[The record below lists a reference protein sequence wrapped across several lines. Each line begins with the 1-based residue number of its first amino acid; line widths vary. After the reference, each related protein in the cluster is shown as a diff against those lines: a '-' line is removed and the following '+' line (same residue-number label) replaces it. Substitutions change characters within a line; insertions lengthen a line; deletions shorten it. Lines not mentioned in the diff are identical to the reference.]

1 MSNRYLDETGE
12 KSHFEKFDDWLK
24 IDTAIKD
31 RFDALGFFKL
41 MGIKEVTTKRQKK
54 NGTTVYELPIR
65 RLSYT
70 GNSYAYKY
78 AIYDSG
84 YIRDISEHCSSP
96 WYINKRYITKS
107 KYWNSYYKEY
117 YTYTGSKPV
126 FVNNFD
132 DQLVYLANYILKNRY
147 GSKLYSCCDWSIEQ
161 MKEQREFMYDHKWNS
176 DTVTIPRDAYIKF
189 KEAYDEVYELDNI
202 LISRDEYIRL
212 KSVDPLVRTQDD
224 IQVIINGTRY
234 NLS

>member
-1 MSNRYLDETGE
+1 MSNRYLDEAGKVTS
-12 KSHFEKFDDWLK
+12 KH
-24 IDTAIKD
+24 IDTTIKD
-31 RFDALGFFKL
+31 RTDALGFFKL
-41 MGIKEVTTKRQKK
+41 MGIKEITTSRQKK
-54 NGTTVYELPIR
+54 NGTTVYELPLR

-70 GNSYAYKY
+70 GNSRTYKY

-84 YIRDISEHCSSP
+84 YIRDVSDYNHSP
-96 WYINKRYITKS
+96 WYINKRYQTKT

-117 YTYTGSKPV
+117 GNYTGFKPV

-147 GSKLYSCCDWSIEQ
+147 RNNKVYSCCDFNIEQ
-161 MKEQREFMYDHKWNS
+161 IKETCDFRHKAKWEG
-176 DTVTIPRDAYIKF
+176 DTVTIT
-189 KEAYDEVYELDNI
+189 
-202 LISRDEYIRL
+202 RDEYVRL
-212 KSVDPLVRTQDD
+212 KSIDPLVRTQDD

>member
-1 MSNRYLDETGE
+1 MSSNLISGTKIKIMSNRHLDEAGRLPD
-12 KSHFEKFDDWLK
+12 EKFAYCNPSIKTRED
-24 IDTAIKD
+24 AIS
-31 RFDALGFFKL
+31 FFKL
-41 MGIKEVTTKRQKK
+41 MGIKNVQTERQEK

-65 RLSYT
+65 KLSYT
-70 GNSYAYKY
+70 GNSYAYRY

-84 YIRDISEHCSSP
+84 YIRDVSEHCHSP

-117 YTYTGSKPV
+117 YTYTGNKPV
-126 FVNNFD
+126 FIDNIG

-147 GSKLYSCCDWSIEQ
+147 GSKLYSCCDWNIEQ
-161 MKEQREFMYDHKWNS
+161 ITEQREFMYDHKWRGN
-176 DTVTIPRDAYIKF
+176 TVTI
-189 KEAYDEVYELDNI
+189 
-202 LISRDEYIRL
+202 SRQEFIDL
-212 KSVDPLVRTQDD
+212 QKANPLAKTQDD